1 MHLRLQRYLTRSYI
15 SLISSSLFFFR
26 YSPGVVKIDG
36 RGDFGSRRGDIKYIR
51 IISPS
56 VDPFGELLNKNKIRT
71 ACLNRMF
78 TTQPDV
84 SENVQKYLNV
94 IDRWDWSPFQLN
106 QLTGNRCL
114 HFTMMKLW
122 QRYNFSQR
130 FSISPS
136 VLMAYADVLEENYQ
150 IVSDLEIY

>member
-1 MHLRLQRYLTRSYI
+1 MHLRLQRYQHGYTYHSLTPLGWSK
-15 SLISSSLFFFR
+15 LMGGF
-26 YSPGVVKIDG
+26 G
-36 RGDFGSRRGDIKYIR
+36 RVILYTSGS
-51 IISPS
+51 SPS
-56 VDPFGELLNKNKIRT
+56 LDPFGELLKIIRT
-71 ACLNRMF
+71 VCLNRMF

-150 IVSDLEIY
+150 IVRAQI